1 MDERPVYLDFTRP
14 DHKKAGAA
22 NIRVGVGV
30 MAWSSD
36 GRYLATKCTNLA
48 TTVWVWDLARWVI
61 FSSVRSL
68 RSRNVC
74 PRVYCCAVMVSQSYS
89 LFLFFSFLSLS

>member
-1 MDERPVYLDFTRP
+1 MNTLISFVNSDHVTSIYRYDTVDERPVYLDFTRP

-48 TTVWVWDLARWVI
+48 TTVWVWDLAR
-61 FSSVRSL
+61 
-68 RSRNVC
+68 
-74 PRVYCCAVMVSQSYS
+74 
-89 LFLFFSFLSLS
+89 

>member
-48 TTVWVWDLARWVI
+48 TTVWVWDLARWV
-61 FSSVRSL
+61 RQEL
-68 RSRNVC
+68 KE
-74 PRVYCCAVMVSQSYS
+74 
-89 LFLFFSFLSLS
+89 SLSFRSSRTDQA

>member
-14 DHKKAGAA
+14 DPKKAGAA

-30 MAWSSD
+30 MAWCSD

-48 TTVWVWDLARWVI
+48 TTVWVWDLARWVSFGFLESLS
-61 FSSVRSL
+61 FSSL
-68 RSRNVC
+68 RTDR
-74 PRVYCCAVMVSQSYS
+74 A
-89 LFLFFSFLSLS
+89 